1 MRRHASSGVSS
12 PLAEGF
18 VGQASLGACWQ
29 THGMGLFS
37 RRKRHAAWDRGST
50 REDIR
55 HLQEFAS
62 SRRGVEAYLEPVTMA
77 TETTVVL
84 VADDGEWT
92 RRRVETPE
100 EARDLAQRWGIP
112 IYDTQLVGY
121 PPRMREWTQRHK
133 QERDSL

>member
-1 MRRHASSGVSS
+1 
-12 PLAEGF
+12 
-18 VGQASLGACWQ
+18 
-29 THGMGLFS
+29 MGIFS

-55 HLQEFAS
+55 HLEEFAK

-100 EARDLAQRWGIP
+100 EARDLARRWGIP
-112 IYDTQLVGY
+112 IYDTQAVGY
-121 PPRMREWTQRHK
+121 PPRMRAWTERHK
-133 QERDSL
+133 QERGTL

>member
-1 MRRHASSGVSS
+1 
-12 PLAEGF
+12 
-18 VGQASLGACWQ
+18 
-29 THGMGLFS
+29 MGLFN

-55 HLQEFAS
+55 HLEEFTK

-84 VADDGEWT
+84 VADDGEWA
-92 RRRVETPE
+92 RRRVESPE
-100 EARDLAQRWGIP
+100 EARELAAKWRIP
-112 IYDTQLVGY
+112 IYDTQAVGY

-133 QERDSL
+133 QERGTL

>member
-1 MRRHASSGVSS
+1 
-12 PLAEGF
+12 
-18 VGQASLGACWQ
+18 
-29 THGMGLFS
+29 MGLFS

-55 HLQEFAS
+55 HLEDFTK

-84 VADDGEWT
+84 VAHDGEWT

-100 EARDLAQRWGIP
+100 EARELARAWGIP

-133 QERDSL
+133 QERGTL